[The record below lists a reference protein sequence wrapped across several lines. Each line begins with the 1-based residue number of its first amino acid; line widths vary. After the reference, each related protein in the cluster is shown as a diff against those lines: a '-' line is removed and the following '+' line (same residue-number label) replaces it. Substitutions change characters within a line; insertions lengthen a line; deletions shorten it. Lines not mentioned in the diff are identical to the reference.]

1 MRFGLSA
8 RRLLVIAGATVVAGC
23 GSSRHSATTGD
34 ASVDATA
41 GHVVRGTIV
50 DLDGAAVTNIYVTVS
65 TDFCIPDRTTKTG
78 AFAVQNV
85 RPGGAKRLIVYGPT
99 ASDGPYA
106 SLAFAFPGAESADVD
121 FAKPIVIPRLVTPL
135 PYDPSAAALQRLAT
149 SDGFA
154 ITFSATDLH
163 VEGFGDP
170 KLFAIRVPIDKAPP
184 FGDVLARLHVL
195 YVVEP
200 LQSKLARPAKIEMP
214 NPKGLAVGVRVDF
227 YQLDYLEGA
236 LVPAARGYVR
246 DDGIVVSDDGSGV
259 TELTWLG
266 FAPSGA

>member
-1 MRFGLSA
+1 MRLRLSS
-8 RRLLVIAGATVVAGC
+8 RWLLVFVGAALVAGC
-23 GSSRHSATTGD
+23 GSSTDSAATGD
-34 ASVDATA
+34 ASVGAPV

-65 TDFCIPDRTTKTG
+65 TDFCIPDRTTKAG
-78 AFAVQNV
+78 AFAVRNV

-99 ASDGPYA
+99 ASGGPYA

-121 FAKPIVIPRLVTPL
+121 FAKPIVIPRLVTAL
-135 PYDPSAAALQRLAT
+135 PYDPSAAAPQRLAT

-154 ITFSATDLH
+154 ITFSAADLH
-163 VEGFGDP
+163 LEGFGDP

-184 FGDVLARLHVL
+184 FGDVLSRLHAL

-200 LQSKLARPAKIEMP
+200 LQSTLARPAKIEMP
-214 NPKGLAVGVRVDF
+214 NPKGLAVGARVDIF
-227 YQLDYLEGA
+227 QLDYLEGA
-236 LVPAARGYVR
+236 LVPAARGHVR
-246 DDGIVVSDDGSGV
+246 DDGIIVSDDDNGV